1 MRIGADRRLRIDIDD
16 AGHRDRPGRHAEEHA
31 VGAIKVHEFTTVDG
45 VVDVPMWTVDYG
57 FPDDLSDSIGALT
70 GSSTGILL
78 GRTTFEMFAPAWST
92 RTVEDDPGA
101 PFFNDT
107 TKYVVSST
115 LSDAEA
121 VWSNSTVVG
130 TYDADRLRALK
141 DEVGGDLYVS
151 GSATLVRALLADGL
165 VDELHLYVYPLAV
178 GTGIR
183 LFPDGAP
190 RTPMALLGAEKLSN
204 GVAHLTYGPAAVA
217 G

>member
-1 MRIGADRRLRIDIDD
+1 MPGN
-16 AGHRDRPGRHAEEHA
+16 HQRPGRHAEEHA

-45 VVDVPMWTVDYG
+45 VVDAPMWTMDYG
-57 FPDDLSDSIGALT
+57 FPDDLSASIGALT
-70 GSSTGILL
+70 GSSSGILL

-115 LSDAEA
+115 LTDAES
-121 VWSNSTVVG
+121 VWRNSTVVG
-130 TYDADRLRALK
+130 GYSADRIRALK
-141 DEVGGDLYVS
+141 DEVDGDLYVS

-183 LFPDGAP
+183 LFPEG
-190 RTPMALLGAEKLSN
+190 TPQKLSLLGADGLSN
-204 GVAHLTYGPAAVA
+204 GVA
-217 G
+217 

>member
-1 MRIGADRRLRIDIDD
+1 M
-16 AGHRDRPGRHAEEHA
+16 
-31 VGAIKVHEFTTVDG
+31 GAIKVHEFTTVDG
-45 VVDVPMWTVDYG
+45 VVDAPMWTMEYG
-57 FPDDLSDSIGALT
+57 FPEDLSATIGALT
-70 GSSTGILL
+70 ASSSGILL

-101 PFFNDT
+101 PFFNET
-107 TKYVVSST
+107 RKYVVSST
-115 LSDAEA
+115 LADAEA

-130 TYDADRLRALK
+130 GYSADRLRALK
-141 DEVGGDLYVS
+141 DEVAGDLYVS

-190 RTPMALLGAEKLSN
+190 RTPLSLLGAQGLSN